1 MKNTRF
7 SLHSVVAMGF
17 PFFSARLFFT
27 FHWIFFPARQ
37 ANLLDSSVFPQPTAA
52 CSHTSCRHFLEIF
65 IFRTALFFTAEENR
79 TLSSEVFLR
88 CGEYSSPLAQTRRA
102 VDISLAIFS
111 SPFNKKRYFLQFFI
125 LICCCKKNHCISTPT
140 ARRSIY
146 LGNLARTALND
157 RTHVLRVGSHSRDWL
172 NHHHIVGRGALRHD
186 SRAPRSSRGLVHSL
200 PLTLPYFVRRWSL
213 ATTPHSGWEREKR
226 EIVQIIV
233 YYVLLSCIR
242 STFWWE
248 LFSFINL
255 PINIKIYFIFKPR

>member
-125 LICCCKKNHCISTPT
+125 LICCKKKTL
-140 ARRSIY
+140 Y
-146 LGNLARTALND
+146 LNAYCAALNISRESRAD
-157 RTHVLRVGSHSRDWL
+157 SSERSNTRPTSGITLSRLAEPSSHSRP
-172 NHHHIVGRGALRHD
+172 RRF
-186 SRAPRSSRGLVHSL
+186 APRFSSPSVLADSSIRSHSL
-200 PLTLPYFVRRWSL
+200 SHTSFVGDRCLPP
-213 ATTPHSGWEREKR
+213 PHSGWEREKR

-233 YYVLLSCIR
+233 NYALLSCCR
-242 STFWWE
+242 
-248 LFSFINL
+248 
-255 PINIKIYFIFKPR
+255 

>member
-7 SLHSVVAMGF
+7 SSHSVVAMGF

-125 LICCCKKNHCISTPT
+125 LICCCKKKITVSQ
-140 ARRSIY
+140 R
-146 LGNLARTALND
+146 LL
-157 RTHVLRVGSHSRDWL
+157 
-172 NHHHIVGRGALRHD
+172 RGAQYI
-186 SRAPRSSRGLVHSL
+186 SGISRGQLWTIEHTSYEWDH
-200 PLTLPYFVRRWSL
+200 TL
-213 ATTPHSGWEREKR
+213 ATGWT
-226 EIVQIIV
+226 II
-233 YYVLLSCIR
+233 
-242 STFWWE
+242 T
-248 LFSFINL
+248 
-255 PINIKIYFIFKPR
+255 

>member
-125 LICCCKKNHCISTPT
+125 LICCCKKKSL
-140 ARRSIY
+140 Y
-146 LGNLARTALND
+146 LNAYCAALNISRESRAD
-157 RTHVLRVGSHSRDWL
+157 SSERSNTRPTSGITLSRLAEPSSHSRP
-172 NHHHIVGRGALRHD
+172 RRF
-186 SRAPRSSRGLVHSL
+186 APRFSSPSVLAYSSIRSHSL
-200 PLTLPYFVRRWSL
+200 SHTSLVGDRLPPVR
-213 ATTPHSGWEREKR
+213 SGWECEKR
-226 EIVQIIV
+226 ERASMIV
-233 YYVLLSCIR
+233 YALLSWCI
-242 STFWWE
+242 F
-248 LFSFINL
+248 
-255 PINIKIYFIFKPR
+255 